1 MNHRYYR
8 PYLYSMVATGGV
20 VLLYSLSLLHRQH
33 LDWPFLFLAGVTI
46 TVASRLSIK
55 IPRVDGEITVS
66 DTIIFLT
73 LLLYGPEAGIVV
85 AALDGLGSSLHVSR
99 KARVMLFNTAQMICS
114 TFLTTLVLRA
124 SFGSIDRKS
133 VV

>member
-1 MNHRYYR
+1 MNHRYYK
-8 PYLYSMVATGGV
+8 PYLYGMAALGGIL
-20 VLLYSLSLLHRQH
+20 LLYSLLHLQH
-33 LDWPFLFLAGVTI
+33 LDWPFLFLAAVTI

-55 IPRVDGEITVS
+55 IPRVDGEVTVS

-73 LLLYGPEAGIVV
+73 LLLYGAEAGIVM